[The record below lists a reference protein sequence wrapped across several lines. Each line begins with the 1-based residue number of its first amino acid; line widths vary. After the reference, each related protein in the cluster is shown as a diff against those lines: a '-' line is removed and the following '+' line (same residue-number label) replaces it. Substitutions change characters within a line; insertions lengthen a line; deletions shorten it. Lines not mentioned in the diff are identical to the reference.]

1 MVQYL
6 PIGGIAMSYLTEKAQ
21 YLKGLADGMKLDK
34 ETNEGKLFSAI
45 LEMLEDTALA
55 MEEVVDIQ
63 DEMQEQLNEVDE
75 DLADVEDEIYGEDE
89 DDDFYDCDDEG
100 IFMTCPKCGDDIYVE
115 YDAISDDCTVVCPN
129 CGEEI
134 EIECDCDC
142 EECGKEE

>member
-1 MVQYL
+1 
-6 PIGGIAMSYLTEKAQ
+6 MSYLTEKAQ

-75 DLADVEDEIYGEDE
+75 DLADVEDEIYGDDE
-89 DDDFYDCDDEG
+89 DDDFYDLPQVRRRHLC
-100 IFMTCPKCGDDIYVE
+100 
-115 YDAISDDCTVVCPN
+115 
-129 CGEEI
+129 
-134 EIECDCDC
+134 
-142 EECGKEE
+142 

>member
-1 MVQYL
+1 M
-6 PIGGIAMSYLTEKAQ
+6 
-21 YLKGLADGMKLDK
+21 KGLADRKKLDK

-75 DLADVEDEIYGEDE
+75 DLADVEDEIYGDDE

-115 YDAISDDCTVVCPN
+115 YDADKRRLHSYLSQLRRRDRDRMRLRLRRVRQRRIKITFVTPAHVRA
-129 CGEEI
+129 
-134 EIECDCDC
+134 
-142 EECGKEE
+142 